1 MLNIYWRWRMA
12 ETHKKGLNAELV
24 REDLENCCL
33 QNTFCEQ
40 CNGEACTIGFAK
52 QCISNYMN
60 EPKKEV
66 PGGTDNIPVT
76 DFKVF
81 DETELETA
89 IAHILKECK
98 DCKEEHTED
107 CIINVVRN
115 CYEVGLF
122 GNMHEYEGS
131 ALQYL
136 MYLKSQFPEKASII
150 ADIYM
155 N

>member
-1 MLNIYWRWRMA
+1 MA
-12 ETHKKGLNAELV
+12 EEHKKGLNAELI
-24 REDLENCCL
+24 RDDLENCCL
-33 QNTFCEQ
+33 NDTVCEQ
-40 CNGEACTIGFAK
+40 CKEEACTIGFAK
-52 QCISNYMN
+52 QCISDYMK

-66 PGGTDNIPVT
+66 PGGTDKIPIT

-81 DETELETA
+81 DEIELETA

-98 DCKEEHTED
+98 DCKEDHTEN
-107 CIINVVRN
+107 CIINVIRN

-122 GNMHEYEGS
+122 GNAHPYEGS

-136 MYLKSQFPEKASII
+136 MYLKSEFPEKSSRI

-155 N
+155 S